1 MREGTIFAQL
11 RGFSHVLM
19 ETDCLEVVNLWT
31 SGHNSRSTVAPIF
44 DEIRKRSTYFASF
57 SVRHVMRDANVPA
70 DICAK
75 FATSPG
81 FLVSSLVAD
90 CNRISIKQ

>member
-1 MREGTIFAQL
+1 M
-11 RGFSHVLM
+11 
-19 ETDCLEVVNLWT
+19 
-31 SGHNSRSTVAPIF
+31 APIF
-44 DEIRKRSTYFASF
+44 DEIRERSTYFASF
-57 SVRHVMRDANVPA
+57 SVCHVMRDANVPA

-75 FATSPG
+75 FATSISSSECWIEESPG